1 MFERTR
7 ALYDRGRS
15 LYAAIRRP
23 VTPTIP
29 VDALGAFDFTQSFD
43 TGEKFPGGFGQTRVL
58 TPDYWTLRARSAQ
71 LFEVSH
77 YARGL
82 IRRLVT
88 NEINVGL
95 HLEATPQEKLL
106 GLEQDALAEWAED
119 VETRFELWQ
128 NDPWLCDHAELR
140 SFGALQQAA
149 RLEAL
154 VSGDVLVVLRQFAP
168 TSLPRVQLI
177 SGSVVQTPYGVTP
190 RPGSRIVHGVE
201 LDGMDR
207 QAAYW
212 VRQRDGT
219 FRRLPAW
226 GEKSG
231 RRLAWLVY
239 GSDRRLDDVRG
250 KPVLAQMLQSLREID
265 RYRDSVQRKAIVNSM
280 LAMFVK
286 KSQDKMG
293 SRPLTGGA
301 VRRGTVETGQAGP
314 SGEPRRYNVAEGIPG
329 LVIDELQPGEEPQ
342 AFPSHGTDEKFG
354 DFESA
359 IIQSV
364 AWALEY
370 PPEII
375 VLSFKSNYSAS
386 QAAINELKTA
396 LNKTRTTFGEAFCRP
411 IYEEWLLAQVL
422 SQKVKAPGLLE
433 AWRDSKAYD
442 LYAAWTSS
450 DWSGNIKPS
459 VDLSKLVK
467 GYEGLVAGGYITRD
481 RASRELT
488 GTKFSQNV
496 KKLRLENEQLVEAN
510 RSLRE
515 LDAGESP
522 EPATSDPND
531 DDIDDDDS
539 DDDVDDGKAA

>member
-1 MFERTR
+1 MYVPTTQPI
-7 ALYDRGRS
+7 RS
-15 LYAAIRRP
+15 LFRAASVP
-23 VTPTIP
+23 VS
-29 VDALGAFDFTQSFD
+29 ALVPYDFTDSLD
-43 TGEKFPGGFGQTRVL
+43 TGDKYPGGFGQTRVL

-71 LFEVSH
+71 LFEQNH

-82 IRRLVT
+82 LRRLVT

-95 HLEATPQEKLL
+95 HLEATPQERVL

-128 NDPWLCDHAELR
+128 SDPWLCDHSELR

-149 RLEAL
+149 RLDSL
-154 VSGDVLVVLRQFAP
+154 ISGDVLVVLRQFQP
-168 TSLPRVQLI
+168 TALPRVQLI
-177 SGSVVQTPYGVTP
+177 SGSAVQSPWGETP

-201 LDGMDR
+201 LDAMDR
-207 QAAYW
+207 QVAYW
-212 VRQRDGT
+212 VVQRDGT
-219 FRRLPAW
+219 FKRLPAW

-239 GSDRRLDDVRG
+239 GSERRLDDVRG
-250 KPVLAQMLQSLREID
+250 KPVLAPLLQSLREID

-286 KSQDKMG
+286 KSQDKPG
-293 SRPLTGGA
+293 SKPITGGA
-301 VRRGTVETGQAGP
+301 VRRGTVETGAVGP
-314 SGEPRRYNVAEGIPG
+314 TGEPRRYNVAEIIPG
-329 LVIDELQPGEEPQ
+329 LVLDELQPGEEPQ

-359 IIQSV
+359 IIQSM
-364 AWALEY
+364 AWSLEY

-396 LNKTRTTFGEAFCRP
+396 LNKTRTTFGEGFCRP

-422 SQKVKAPGLLE
+422 SKKMKAPGLLE
-433 AWRDSKAYD
+433 AWRDARAYD
-442 LYAAWTSS
+442 SYAAWTSS

-459 VDLSKLVK
+459 VDLTKLVT
-467 GYEGLVAGGYITRD
+467 GYDKLVEGGYITRD

-510 RSLRE
+510 KPMLA
-515 LDAGESP
+515 LEST
-522 EPATSDPND
+522 EPSEPPSTDSPD
-531 DDIDDDDS
+531 DDIDDGDDES
-539 DDDVDDGKAA
+539 DVDDGKAA

>member
-1 MFERTR
+1 MLERLRSAYET
-7 ALYDRGRS
+7 ARS
-15 LYAAIRRP
+15 LYEAVRRP
-23 VTPTIP
+23 HPPTISL
-29 VDALGAFDFTQSFD
+29 DALSPYDFSQNYD
-43 TGEKFPGGFGQTRVL
+43 TGDKFPGGFGTTRIL

-71 LFEVSH
+71 LFEQSH

-95 HLEATPQEKLL
+95 HLEATPQERVL
-106 GLEQDALAEWAED
+106 GLAQDSLAEWSED

-128 NDPWLCDHAELR
+128 SDPWLCDQAELR
-140 SFGALQQAA
+140 TFGALQQAA
-149 RLEAL
+149 RLESL
-154 VSGDVLVVLRQFAP
+154 VSGDVLVVLRQFGP
-168 TSLPRVQLI
+168 TGLPRVQLI
-177 SGSVVQTPYGVTP
+177 SGSVVQSPWGAMP
-190 RPGSRIVHGVE
+190 RAGARIVHGVE

-207 QAAYW
+207 HVAYW

-219 FRRLPAW
+219 FKRLPAW

-286 KSQDKMG
+286 KSMDKPG
-293 SRPLTGGA
+293 SKPITAGA
-301 VRRGTVETGQAGP
+301 IRRGVVDTGTTGP
-314 SGEPRRYNVAEGIPG
+314 TGEPRRYNVAEGIPG

-364 AWALEY
+364 AWSLEY
-370 PPEII
+370 PPEIV

-396 LNKTRTTFGEAFCRP
+396 LNKTRTTFGEGFCRP

-422 SQKVKAPGLLE
+422 SNKVKAAGLLE
-433 AWRDSKAYD
+433 AWRNSKSYD
-442 LYAAWTSS
+442 AYAAWMSS

-459 VDLSKLVK
+459 VDLTKLVT
-467 GYEGLVAGGYITRD
+467 GYEKLVEGGYITRD

-496 KKLRLENEQLVEAN
+496 KKLRLENEQIAEAN
-510 RSLRE
+510 KALTA
-515 LDAGESP
+515 LDEP
-522 EPATSDPND
+522 PATSEPVEPD
-531 DDIDDDDS
+531 DDTDDEPLDDQ
-539 DDDVDDGKAA
+539 DDEGKAA